1 MSRQLAVRE
10 LEIDQFGG
18 ISGRSIRI
26 PEHPFVVIAG
36 PNEAGKTTLAT
47 VVSWLLAG
55 PGGDAQR
62 FGDVNTRL
70 IALLRGSFGGEV
82 FTCDGTFRVPAD
94 GTPDESNLKISY
106 RGTVTAS
113 GWRAAIG
120 GIDPDVVRAIYRLWG
135 ADLHDGT
142 VVDAEL
148 SRVALGSFAGRIDAR
163 NLALQLSE
171 TAQNLFTLGDQGSPS
186 VQELQNERD
195 FLRRS
200 LEEARRT
207 TLDYASIQRA
217 IEQVHV
223 QRDLLVENTAGQESE
238 RSLLERAIGAI
249 GFHLEVIQRRTDLK
263 ALPPVPDEW
272 VNAVAQH
279 DILSE
284 LLRQRDDHGRD
295 VERAEDEV
303 RRIGSAIEIRPDVL
317 SAVAVTDAHQAEL
330 TRLVG
335 TLSTADETR
344 ATALLLTMRTTQDL
358 ADATARSDAAI
369 AGIADPGGQA
379 VTREQVLRTR
389 VDAEAQTALLE
400 ASAAW
405 RQAQVNAE
413 TIRPRA
419 EAAQVELQAVMS
431 GKVRSPLPLI
441 LSFAGIA
448 AGVIAAGGAYIGERL
463 VVMLAGGV
471 GVLSFLAAGVSTMAL
486 RRDRGLNFESHLATA
501 QRELATT
508 SESLRLAEL
517 STLRAQQE
525 VQRLCSEFGYR
536 PIGHPAAVGAVLQS
550 YGTVAQLLAAERAA
564 EQAAHH
570 SRAELEGAERMI
582 GELESSIR
590 TVMLGCG
597 IPETVPVR
605 SADRLAADIQ
615 TLHQA
620 RRTVSEAETELAAI
634 NERISGLLGPVA
646 PTVAGWPTGRIR
658 DQLDDVAR
666 RIEAR
671 GRAMEELARAE
682 RALAAAL
689 EDRADVE
696 EVLASGAEKAHLER
710 RLAEVEESLRGATLE
725 LQSLSEQSG
734 ELAEK
739 LRELE
744 QRETLADLVAMDGTL
759 ADQQHRLV
767 VETIASGFASTML
780 RGVVEA
786 YVREHQPALVER
798 TSELVRLIAPA
809 WSGVEAH
816 VNEGHGPSMALAV
829 RSHDGRVLP
838 SMRLST
844 GARALLYLALRVA
857 MADHDGDLRQVQFPL
872 LCDDPLVHMDDTRA
886 VAAVKVLADAA
897 TRRQVLLFTCHERTV
912 EAATAVGARLV
923 TL

>member
-55 PGGDAQR
+55 PAADAQR
-62 FGDVNTRL
+62 FGEVNTRL

-94 GTPDESNLKISY
+94 GVPDESNLKISY

-120 GIDPDVVRAIYRLWG
+120 GVDADVVKAIYRLWG

-163 NLALQLSE
+163 NLALQLSDA
-171 TAQNLFTLGDQGSPS
+171 AQNLFTLGDQGSPS

-195 FLRRS
+195 HLRRS

-207 TLDYASIQRA
+207 TLDYASIQRG
-217 IEQVHV
+217 IEQVNS
-223 QRDLLVENTAGQESE
+223 QRDVLAGEIATTETE
-238 RSLLERAIGAI
+238 RSLLERAIGAT
-249 GFHLEVIQRRTDLK
+249 GFHLEVIQRRADLK
-263 ALPPVPDEW
+263 AMAPVPDEW
-272 VNAVAQH
+272 MNAVAQH
-279 DILSE
+279 ELLAD
-284 LLRQRDDHGRD
+284 LLRQRDDFSRA
-295 VERAEDEV
+295 VERAEDDA
-303 RRIGSAIEIRPDVL
+303 RRIGSSIEIAPEVL
-317 SAVAVTDAHQAEL
+317 ESIRITDSHQAEL

-335 TLSTADETR
+335 SLAAADETR
-344 ATALLLTMRTTQDL
+344 ATALLLSMRTTQDL
-358 ADATARSDAAI
+358 ADATARTDSAI
-369 AGIADPGGQA
+369 ASIADPGGQT

-400 ASAAW
+400 AAAAW
-405 RQAQVNAE
+405 RQAQVSAE
-413 TIRPRA
+413 TLRPRA
-419 EAAQVELQAVMS
+419 EAAQVDLQAVMS
-431 GKVRSPLPLI
+431 GKIRSPIPLV
-441 LSFAGIA
+441 LTFVGLA
-448 AGVIAAGGAYIGERL
+448 AGVVAAGGAYVGQQLVTIG
-463 VVMLAGGV
+463 ATAA
-471 GVLSFLAAGVSTMAL
+471 GVLSLVGAAMSNLAL
-486 RRDRGLNFESHLATA
+486 RRSRGLNFETHLASA
-501 QRELATT
+501 QREVATT
-508 SESLRLAEL
+508 AESLRLAEL

-525 VQRLCSEFGYR
+525 VQRLCGEFGYR
-536 PIGHPAAVGAVLQS
+536 PISHPAAAGALLQS

-564 EQAAHH
+564 EQAMRQ
-570 SRAELEGAERMI
+570 SQGELQTAETMI
-582 GELESSIR
+582 GELEASIR
-590 TVMLGCG
+590 TVMAGCD
-597 IPETVPVR
+597 IPDSIPVR
-605 SADRLAADIQ
+605 SADRVAADIQ
-615 TLHQA
+615 TLLQA
-620 RRTVSEAETELAAI
+620 RRVVGDARIELTAI

-646 PTVAGWPTGRIR
+646 SAVAGWPTARIR
-658 DQLDDVAR
+658 DQIDDVAR
-666 RIEAR
+666 RIESR
-671 GRAMEELARAE
+671 GRAMEELARSE
-682 RALAAAL
+682 RALAATL

-696 EVLASGAEKAHLER
+696 ELLTSGVERAQLER
-710 RLAEVEESLRGATLE
+710 RLAETEETLRRASAEMQT
-725 LQSLSEQSG
+725 LSEQAG
-734 ELAEK
+734 ELAER

-744 QRETLADLVAMDGTL
+744 QRETLADLVAMDGTM

-798 TSELVRLIAPA
+798 TSELVRLIAPT

-829 RSHDGRVLP
+829 RAHDGRVLP
-838 SMRLST
+838 SQRLST

-872 LCDDPLVHMDDTRA
+872 LCDDPLVHMDDVRA

-912 EAATAVGARLV
+912 EAATAAGARLV

>member
-18 ISGRSIRI
+18 VSGRSIRI

-55 PGGDAQR
+55 PGTDAQR
-62 FGDVNTRL
+62 FGEVNTRL

-94 GTPDESNLKISY
+94 GVPDESNLKISY

-120 GIDPDVVRAIYRLWG
+120 GIDADVVRAIYRLWG

-171 TAQNLFTLGDQGSPS
+171 TAQNLFALGDQGSPS

-195 FLRRS
+195 YLRRS

-207 TLDYASIQRA
+207 TLDYASIQRG
-217 IEQVHV
+217 IEQVNA
-223 QRDLLVENTAGQESE
+223 QRDLLAGEISAQESE
-238 RSLLERAIGAI
+238 RGLLERAIGAM
-249 GFHLEVIQRRTDLK
+249 GFHLEVIQRRADLK
-263 ALPPVPDEW
+263 AMVAVPDEW
-272 VNAVAQH
+272 MNAVAQH
-279 DILSE
+279 ELLAD
-284 LLRQRDDHGRD
+284 LLRQRDDFTRA
-295 VERAEDEV
+295 VERAEDDA
-303 RRIGSAIEIRPDVL
+303 RRIGSSIEIAPDVL
-317 SAVAVTDAHQAEL
+317 ESIRVTDAHQAEL

-335 TLSTADETR
+335 SLTAADEAR
-344 ATALLLTMRTTQDL
+344 ATALLLNMRTQQDL
-358 ADATARSDAAI
+358 TDAVARTDASI
-369 AGIADPGGQA
+369 ASIGDPGGQP

-400 ASAAW
+400 AAASW
-405 RQAQVNAE
+405 RHAQVNAE

-431 GKVRSPLPLI
+431 GKIRSPIPLV
-441 LSFAGIA
+441 LTFAGLA
-448 AGVIAAGGAYIGERL
+448 AGVVAAGGAYTGQHAVTL
-463 VVMLAGGV
+463 GGGV
-471 GVLSFLAAGVSTMAL
+471 VGMLSLVGALISTFTL
-486 RRDRGLNFESHLATA
+486 RRSRGLNFDSHLAAA
-501 QRELATT
+501 QREVATT
-508 SESLRLAEL
+508 AESLRLAEL

-525 VQRLCSEFGYR
+525 VQRLCGEFGYR
-536 PIGHPAAVGAVLQS
+536 PIGHPTAVSAVLQA
-550 YGTVAQLLAAERAA
+550 YGTVAQLLGAERVS
-564 EQAAHH
+564 EQAMRH
-570 SRAELEGAERMI
+570 SQGELEGAERMI
-582 GELESSIR
+582 RELEDSIR
-590 TVMLGCG
+590 TVMTGCD
-597 IPETVPVR
+597 IPESIPVR
-605 SADRLAADIQ
+605 SADRVASDIQ
-615 TLHQA
+615 TLLQA
-620 RRTVSEAETELAAI
+620 RRVVGEARVELTAI

-646 PTVAGWPTGRIR
+646 ATVAGWPTARIR
-658 DQLDDVAR
+658 DQIDDVAR
-666 RIEAR
+666 RIESR

-682 RALAAAL
+682 RALAATV

-696 EVLASGAEKAHLER
+696 ELLTSGAERAQLER
-710 RLAEVEESLRGATLE
+710 RLGDCEEILRRSSLEMQT
-725 LQSLSEQSG
+725 LSEQAG

-829 RSHDGRVLP
+829 RSQDGRVLP
-838 SMRLST
+838 SQRLST

-857 MADHDGDLRQVQFPL
+857 MADHDSDQRQVQFPL
-872 LCDDPLVHMDDTRA
+872 LCDDPLVHMDDARA

-912 EAATAVGARLV
+912 EAATSAGARLV